1 MGDPVVEGK
10 GKVGAEYCDRSLRN
24 VCRRSEFIR
33 HVHDPPSSGRKRTES
48 STADSRVNHMLRTI
62 THQVTSAH
70 ETSFLPDVAKRDVC
84 IVFDFRRYQRGVFEP
99 TMHAHTRGA
108 KILVITEPWFSQAAE
123 VADLVLPV
131 TVDGLG
137 PFDSVVPAT
146 AIVESL
152 VAGKLGKRADR
163 RIREAMS
170 WPRALWSTAHVPF
183 PAEIALVLARRAEG
197 RCVGWRLET
206 RSVQCAKSVVPMDCS
221 WVTSAGGRTSTR
233 WNHEQVETGE
243 WAGST
248 EERHRQWSRQSGCGP
263 RGKNAGL
270 TG

>member
-1 MGDPVVEGK
+1 MH
-10 GKVGAEYCDRSLRN
+10 CLRL
-24 VCRRSEFIR
+24 
-33 HVHDPPSSGRKRTES
+33 PPLPTRCVR
-48 STADSRVNHMLRTI
+48 ADN
-62 THQVTSAH
+62 A
-70 ETSFLPDVAKRDVC
+70 C
-84 IVFDFRRYQRGVFEP
+84 
-99 TMHAHTRGA
+99 HARGA
-108 KILVITEPWFSQAAE
+108 KILVITNPWFSQAAE

-131 TVDGLG
+131 TFDGLG

-152 VAGKLGKRADR
+152 VAGKLGKPGKRADR

-233 WNHEQVETGE
+233 WNHDRSRQVNGQC
-243 WAGST
+243 ST
-248 EERHRQWSRQSGCGP
+248 EERHRRAGKVGAD
-263 RGKNAGL
+263 RGARTLSSPADSCPAGRL
-270 TG
+270 AGIA

>member
-1 MGDPVVEGK
+1 
-10 GKVGAEYCDRSLRN
+10 
-24 VCRRSEFIR
+24 
-33 HVHDPPSSGRKRTES
+33 
-48 STADSRVNHMLRTI
+48 
-62 THQVTSAH
+62 
-70 ETSFLPDVAKRDVC
+70 
-84 IVFDFRRYQRGVFEP
+84 
-99 TMHAHTRGA
+99 MHADARGA
-108 KILVITEPWFSQAAE
+108 KILVITNPWFSQAAE

-131 TVDGLG
+131 TFDGLG

-152 VAGKLGKRADR
+152 VAGKLGKPGKRADR

-233 WNHEQVETGE
+233 WNHD
-243 WAGST
+243 
-248 EERHRQWSRQSGCGP
+248 RSRQENGRVQQKSAIVVGQAKWV
-263 RGKNAGL
+263 RTAGQERCPHRL
-270 TG
+270 IRVRRVGWRV